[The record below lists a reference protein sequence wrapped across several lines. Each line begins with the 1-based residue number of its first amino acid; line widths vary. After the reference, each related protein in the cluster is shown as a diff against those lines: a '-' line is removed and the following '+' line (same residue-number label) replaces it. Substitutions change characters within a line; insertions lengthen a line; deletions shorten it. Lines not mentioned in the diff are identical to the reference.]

1 MNSFLPKYRHSAEM
15 SALLNLCPALNQLQ
29 AIDSVNGRSNALT
42 AMSWSSEILSQ
53 FIGII
58 QRLDMYAREPFR
70 LRARAQGQKE
80 KGSVSGLEWK
90 PKGEFFHAAGQAELE
105 PEST

>member
-1 MNSFLPKYRHSAEM
+1 MPSVVRGTAQNCANRMNSFLPKYRHSAEM

-58 QRLDMYAREPFR
+58 QRLDMYPREPFS
-70 LRARAQGQKE
+70 LRPLSHRPTK
-80 KGSVSGLEWK
+80 KRTH
-90 PKGEFFHAAGQAELE
+90 P
-105 PEST
+105 